1 MKATIYIMFLLFYF
15 FSPASVFSAE
25 KIGYVQTLKGSVSIA
40 RGSLSLPAQIGGAV
54 HQGDFVRTS
63 DKSSVGIV
71 LNDDTT
77 ISLGPNSEFLI
88 KNYTFDPKAGKFA
101 FLARMIK
108 GTFVYLSGLIGKLS
122 PDTVQ
127 LEIPEATIAV
137 RGTKL
142 LIEVME

>member
-1 MKATIYIMFLLFYF
+1 MFLLFYF
-15 FSPASVFSAE
+15 FSPVSVFSAE
-25 KIGYVQTLKGSVSIA
+25 KIGHIQTLNGSVSISN
-40 RGSLSLPAQIGGAV
+40 GSLSLPAQIGAAV

-63 DKSSVGIV
+63 DRSSVGIV

-77 ISLGPNSEFLI
+77 ISLGPNSDFLI
-88 KNYTFDPKAGKFA
+88 KNYAFDPKAGKFA

-142 LIEVME
+142 LLEIRE

>member
-1 MKATIYIMFLLFYF
+1 MKATSCIIFLLFYF
-15 FSPASVFSAE
+15 FSPALAFSAE
-25 KIGYVQTLKGSVSIA
+25 KIGFVQTLKGSVSIY

-54 HQGDFVRTS
+54 HQGDSVRTS
-63 DKSSVGIV
+63 SEGSVGIV

-77 ISLGPNSEFLI
+77 ISLGPNSELLI

-108 GTFVYLSGLIGKLS
+108 GTFAYLSGLIGKLS
-122 PDTVQ
+122 PDTLQ

-137 RGTKL
+137 RGTRL
-142 LIEVME
+142 LIEVRE

>member
-1 MKATIYIMFLLFYF
+1 MKATIGIIFLLFYF
-15 FSPASVFSAE
+15 FSPLSASSAE
-25 KIGYVQTLKGSVSIA
+25 KIGFVQTLKGSASIS

-54 HQGDFVRTS
+54 HQGDLVRTS
-63 DKSSVGIV
+63 GKSSVGIV
-71 LNDDTT
+71 LDDETT

-88 KNYTFDPKAGKFA
+88 KNYAFDPKAGKFA

-122 PDTVQ
+122 PDAVQ
-127 LEIPEATIAV
+127 LEIPQATIAV

-142 LIEVME
+142 LIEIQE

>member
-1 MKATIYIMFLLFYF
+1 MKATICIIFLLFCF
-15 FSPASVFSAE
+15 FSPVAVLSAE
-25 KIGYVQTLKGSVSIA
+25 KIGYIQTLNGSVSISN
-40 RGSLSLPAQIGGAV
+40 GSLSLPAQIRAAV

-63 DKSSVGIV
+63 DRSSVGIV

-142 LIEVME
+142 LIEVLE